1 MKKMF
6 LQYALLVSVSG
17 LFLTGCPANRQIY
30 PFKPAE
36 LVPKEKEV
44 VSKMVYPGADG
55 KLVYAPDQNGGI
67 MPDFSYA
74 GYMSG
79 GVKLPNVPVVAKVT
93 ANGEND
99 AANIQSVID
108 KVSAMTPD
116 KNGFRGAILLKK
128 GYYVLEKP
136 LLITVGGIVLRGEGQ
151 GEDGTILF
159 GKGTMNGMP
168 YNEMWVKSNLIVF
181 RGASGAEDIPGT
193 ASKITDS
200 YVPLGAKTFAVESA
214 SNFKKGDKVIVRRYT
229 TKEWFAE
236 LKLDVNTQTENGKP
250 RTYDFERTVTGVNG
264 NKVTVD
270 VPITIQLDS
279 KWGTAEIVKYKDDG
293 RISQVGVEN
302 LRGVSDFNKNVRTKE
317 YGNMDRTPYY
327 AEEYYSDEDH
337 YWMFL
342 KFENVTNSW
351 VRDITGC
358 HFAGSSV
365 NVGEGCKWFTVQD
378 CSSYEPVSF
387 CAGGRRFVFQIS
399 GQMCLVQRCNSDKG
413 RHSFVLGGNQ
423 TCGPNVFLD
432 CNATRAYGSSE
443 PHSSLVV
450 GSLYDN
456 VHAPLAFRFAK
467 SNPVRWMSLYSFAW
481 NCEGIFIVQQPPTA
495 QHYSIGH
502 IGMHSMIF
510 NKALINYDFPDGYIE
525 SLDIHVTPRSLYL
538 KQLEDRLGV
547 QAVKNIAKPEQL
559 KDINT
564 NSVPLK

>member
-1 MKKMF
+1 VKSKTFFAVMAISAVLM
-6 LQYALLVSVSG
+6 SG
-17 LFLTGCPANRQIY
+17 CFSPVYKSIY

-36 LVPKEKEV
+36 LVPKEKEG
-44 VSKMVYPGADG
+44 VSKMVHPGADG
-55 KLVYAPDQNGGI
+55 RLVYAPDENGCI

-74 GYMSG
+74 GYMGG
-79 GVKLPNVPVVAKVT
+79 GVKLPKVPVVAKVK

-99 AANIQSVID
+99 AANIQAVID
-108 KVSAMTPD
+108 RVSAMPLD

-136 LLITVGGIVLRGEGQ
+136 LLITTSGIVLRGEGQ
-151 GEDGTILF
+151 GENGTILF

-168 YNEMWVKSNLIVF
+168 YNEMWEKSNLILF
-181 RGASGAEDIPGT
+181 RGASGAEEIPGT
-193 ASKITDS
+193 ISQITDS
-200 YVPLGAKTFAVESA
+200 YVPLGARTFTVESIA
-214 SNFKKGDKVIVRRYT
+214 NFKNGDRVIVRRYAS
-229 TKEWFAE
+229 KEWFAE
-236 LKLDVNTQTENGKP
+236 LKLEEKTLMAKNGKP
-250 RTYDFERTVTGVNG
+250 RSYDFERTITGIEG
-264 NKVTVD
+264 NKITVD
-270 VPITIQLDS
+270 VPITINLDS
-279 KWGTAEIVKYKDDG
+279 KWGPSEIVKYKDDG
-293 RISQVGVEN
+293 RISHVGVEN
-302 LRGVSDFNKNVRTKE
+302 LRGVSDFNKSVRTKE

-365 NVGEGCKWFTVQD
+365 NIGEGCKWLTVQD

-387 CAGGRRFVFQIS
+387 CAGGRRFVFQVS

-413 RHSFVLGGNQ
+413 RHSFVLGGDA

-432 CNATRAYGSSE
+432 CTATRAYGSSE

-481 NCEGIFIVQQPPTA
+481 NCEGIFIVQKPPTA

-510 NKALINYDFPDGYIE
+510 NKALINYEFPDGYIE

-538 KQLEDRLGV
+538 KQLEDRLGI
-547 QAVKNIAKPEQL
+547 QAVNNIAK
-559 KDINT
+559 
-564 NSVPLK
+564 